1 VIVNQLVALGA
12 QKHEILRRV
21 DVLRTKTNS
30 APRAIGP
37 ESYDVRYLRKIT
49 LSQSHR
55 MFD

>member
-1 VIVNQLVALGA
+1 M
-12 QKHEILRRV
+12 RFWSRV

-37 ESYDVRYLRKIT
+37 ESYDVRHLRKIT
-49 LSQSHR
+49 FSQSHR